1 MADLTKVVMGLA
13 GLGIGLVVIDKIDK
27 RSDKD
32 ATQELPN
39 ETEFLA
45 EDKGS
50 KKGLVKQLREII
62 DRKFTR
68 SDQQEIDTKMSGQT
82 VDIIPQGL
90 SPDFDYSSVFAE
102 SKASQ
107 YVNMAP
113 MGFGVT
119 DVKIDARNPYD
130 FWLSAEDAS
139 YDMSVVGQEAIT
151 SPFRPLGEEDPKPT
165 QVSFMSFDTLAQKLS
180 SMPDTSSKIEKEE
193 NRFTRAGFSRM
204 GDTKTFSGTYSPDE
218 NSDYTSGTA
227 TKTLAEWRTQ
237 GIINRV
243 TDGMVMLIPRNGGSI
258 KQLRRV

>member
-13 GLGIGLVVIDKIDK
+13 GLGIGLAVIDKIDK
-27 RSDKD
+27 KSNTASSNPSSASMVLK
-32 ATQELPN
+32 
-39 ETEFLA
+39 A
-45 EDKGS
+45 EENGS
-50 KKGLVKQLREII
+50 KKGLVKQLRELI
-62 DRKFTR
+62 DKRFTR
-68 SDQQEIDTKMSGQT
+68 SDQQEIDTKMTGQT

-90 SPDFDYSSVFAE
+90 SPSVDYSSVFAE

-139 YDMSVVGQEAIT
+139 YDRSVVGQEAIT

-165 QVSFMSFDTLAQKLS
+165 QVSFMSFDTLARKLS
-180 SMPDTSSKIEKEE
+180 GMPDTSSKMEKDE

-204 GDTKTFSGTYSPDE
+204 GDSKTFSGTYSPDE

-243 TDGMVMLIPRNGGSI
+243 TDGMVMLVPRDGSSI